1 MSEATYDTLESD
13 TYDSAESPYE
23 GETTYESDS
32 DSSFDYAEDARR
44 RNRQRRIVDARRSRG
59 QMRAPQRPP
68 QPRPVTVPGQAVRT
82 VRAEVRPLDLDT
94 RAMIN
99 SLHRRLDAASRAAA
113 RNAWASEASVA
124 ASQILDS
131 FDTGLGE
138 HDWARAVI
146 RGAPTL
152 LLSPGERRRPGLE
165 GVLLD
170 PRVAGSALLAA
181 IWAVGRFTNVSKG
194 VDSVSLSVLSSD
206 GPLSASEA
214 NQIQVTAVALDR
226 SGNTVPGAGFIF
238 ALQDQ
243 GVVTMSTDGPVATL
257 TAATQGDTFLKVTSD
272 GKYGGVPIHVGS

>member
-13 TYDSAESPYE
+13 NYDSAESPYG
-23 GETTYESDS
+23 GETAYDSDS
-32 DSSFDYAEDARR
+32 DSASDYAEDARR
-44 RNRQRRIVDARRSRG
+44 RNRQRRIVDARRYRG
-59 QMRAPQRPP
+59 QVRAPQPP
-68 QPRPVTVPGQAVRT
+68 PPPRPVTVPGQAVRT
-82 VRAEVRPLDLDT
+82 VRADVRSLDLDT

-99 SLHRRLDAASRAAA
+99 SLHRRLDAANRAAA

-152 LLSPGERRRPGLE
+152 LLAPGERRRPGLE

-170 PRVAGSALLAA
+170 PRVAGGALLAA

-194 VDSVSLSVLSSD
+194 VNSVSLSVQSD
-206 GPLSASEA
+206 GLLSAGDASTM
-214 NQIQVTAVALDR
+214 QVVAVGLDR
-226 SGNTVPGAGFIF
+226 SGNPVSGAGFTF
-238 ALQDQ
+238 AAQDS
-243 GVVTMSTDGPVATL
+243 GLIDIAVDGPVATV
-257 TAATQGDTFLKVTSD
+257 TALKQGDTFLKVTSD
-272 GKYGGVPIHVGS
+272 GKHGGIPVHVEP